1 MAFEH
6 LTVVQHAALIALGI
20 LTIAAAVALWR
31 LLRGPT
37 LPDRVIA
44 LDLIASIVIGMIAAY
59 AVLTNLKVMLNAAVI
74 IALISFLGTVAMARY
89 LERGARQ

>member
-1 MAFEH
+1 MTFEH
-6 LTVVQHAALIALGI
+6 LTFVQHAALIALGI
-20 LTIAAAVALWR
+20 LTLAAGVALWR
-31 LLRGPT
+31 LLRGPA

-59 AVLTNLKVMLNAAVI
+59 AVLTNLNVMLNAAVI

-89 LERGARQ
+89 LERGARR

>member
-1 MAFEH
+1 MTFEH
-6 LTVVQHAALIALGI
+6 LTLVQHAALISLGI
-20 LTIAAAVALWR
+20 LTLAAGIALWR
-31 LLRGPT
+31 LLRGPA

-59 AVLTNLKVMLNAAVI
+59 AVLTNLNVMLNAAVI
-74 IALISFLGTVAMARY
+74 IALISFLGTVALARY

>member
-1 MAFEH
+1 MMFEH
-6 LTVVQHAALIALGI
+6 LTLVQHAALIALGI
-20 LTIAAAVALWR
+20 LTLAAGVALWR

-59 AVLTNLKVMLNAAVI
+59 TVLTGQRVMLDAAVI
-74 IALISFLGTVAMARY
+74 IALISVLGTVAMARY

>member
-1 MAFEH
+1 MVFEH
-6 LTVVQHAALIALGI
+6 LTLVQHAAIIALGI
-20 LTIAAAVALWR
+20 LTLAAGVALWR

-59 AVLTNLKVMLNAAVI
+59 AVLTNLNVMLNAAVI
-74 IALISFLGTVAMARY
+74 IALISFLGTVALARY